1 MIPTS
6 YWRKSWG
13 TFVRPNSGTFD
24 ILDISCLQEPA
35 SQRIVHLYALHV
47 QCMECQHG
55 FDARDGHG
63 ISTVTGARVL
73 RCPQCAASQA
83 VANTELVRFASSST
97 SSARPRSAASTQPA
111 LAMAG

>member
-35 SQRIVHLYALHV
+35 SQRIVHLYALQV
-47 QCMECQHG
+47 QCLECQHG

-73 RCPQCAASQA
+73 CCPQCAASQA
-83 VANTELVRFASSST
+83 VANTELVRFASNT
-97 SSARPRSAASTQPA
+97 TATGRTRSAVTAPPA